1 VSCSLKR
8 LRAALSRAFVVAVS
22 LAPAAGIADE
32 EFGEA
37 PISFEDR
44 EHWSF
49 QPLKRPTI
57 PAVKDTCWPHNPI
70 DRFVLARL
78 EAKHIQPQP
87 SADRASLIRRM
98 TIDLTG
104 LPPTPAEVDV
114 FLEEDSLDAYERLVD
129 HLLASPAYGEH
140 FAQPWLDLARWAETD
155 GFEHDKVRP
164 DAWKYRD
171 WVIDA
176 LNRDLPYDQFV
187 SLQLA
192 GDELRPG
199 DEWTRV
205 ATGFCLAGPDMP
217 DINLQQERR
226 HTVLNDMTSTV
237 GSVFLGLQFGCAQ
250 CHDHKFDPISQG
262 DFYRLRAIFEPA
274 VDFSGHVFDEG
285 KPKNKPSRFYFR
297 GDFRH
302 PGPEV
307 PPDFPRVVNLWND
320 EIEKPAQDAISTRR
334 RAQLAKWLTRPD
346 HPLTSRVMVNRL
358 WQMHFGRGLSERPS
372 DLGWMGHEPIH
383 KGLFDWLVVEFIEGG
398 WSMKYVHRLIV
409 TSATY
414 QQASRPTARSGIRNN
429 SQQGGSSAPSA
440 AHDTW
445 TQVVQTDPKNLLWSR
460 FPRRRLR
467 GETLRDMML
476 AVSDSLN
483 RKRGGESVRPPL
495 PAEVVQT
502 LLRPDHW
509 KVSKDRA
516 DHDSRSIYIFARRN
530 LRFPM
535 FEVFDRPAATASCAR
550 RSSSTIA
557 PQSLLLLN
565 SQFSLDAARR
575 LAGKVM
581 SKETDR
587 RGQIE
592 LAFRRTISRLPTDEE
607 LDDITEFFAL
617 RQAANEEEIDER
629 TLPLSMPSEA
639 EPRVAAAMV
648 DFCLALLNVNEFV
661 YLE

>member
-1 VSCSLKR
+1 MVL
-8 LRAALSRAFVVAVS
+8 AVAVS
-22 LAPAAGIADE
+22 PAAGMADE
-32 EFGEA
+32 EFAEA
-37 PISFEDR
+37 QISSVDR

-49 QPLKRPTI
+49 QPLKRSAI
-57 PAVKDTCWPHNPI
+57 PEVKDTHWPHKPI
-70 DRFVLARL
+70 DRFVLALL

-87 SADRASLIRRM
+87 PVDRASLIRRA

-104 LPPTPAEVDV
+104 LPPTAAEVGA
-114 FLEEDSLDAYERLVD
+114 FLEADSLDAYERFVD
-129 HLLASPAYGEH
+129 HLLASPSYGEH

-155 GFEHDKVRP
+155 GFEHDGVRP

-176 LNRDLPYDQFV
+176 LDRDLPYDQFV

-192 GDELRPG
+192 GDELMPG
-199 DEWTRV
+199 DEWAQA

-217 DINLQQERR
+217 DIDLEQERR
-226 HTVLNDMTSTV
+226 HIVLNDVTNTV

-274 VDFSGHVFDEG
+274 VDFSGHAFDEG
-285 KPKNKPSRFYFR
+285 KPTNKPSHFYFR
-297 GDFRH
+297 GDFRR

-307 PPDFPRVVNLWND
+307 SPDFPRVVNLWND
-320 EIEKPAQDAISTRR
+320 EIEKPAQDATSSRR

-346 HPLTSRVMVNRL
+346 HSLTSRVMVNRL
-358 WQMHFGRGLSERPS
+358 WQMHFGRGFSETPS
-372 DLGWMGHEPIH
+372 DLGRRGDEPIH
-383 KGLFDWLVVEFIEGG
+383 KGLLDWLAVEFIESG
-398 WSMKYVHRLIV
+398 WSMKHVHRLIV

-414 QQASRPTARSGIRNN
+414 QQASRPVTRSGIRNN
-429 SQQGGSSAPSA
+429 SQQDGGLAPFA

-445 TQVVQTDPKNLLWSR
+445 AQVVQTDPKNLLWSR

-502 LLRPDHW
+502 LLRSDHW
-509 KVSKDRA
+509 KVSKDTA
-516 DHDSRSIYIFARRN
+516 DHDRRSIYIFARRN

-535 FEVFDRPAATASCAR
+535 FEVFDRPAATVSCAR

-557 PQSLLLLN
+557 PQSLMLMN

-607 LDDITEFFAL
+607 LEDFMEFFAL
-617 RQAANEEEIDER
+617 RQAANEKGIDER

-639 EPRVAAAMV
+639 ERRVAAAMV
-648 DFCLALLNVNEFV
+648 DFCLALLNANEFV